1 MPGCFSRGGQKNPL
15 PPAEFALSSLLL
27 LLLLL
32 LLAAF
37 GIEIPP
43 LLRSQ

>member
-1 MPGCFSRGGQKNPL
+1 MLYGQQLKK
-15 PPAEFALSSLLL
+15 AAS

-37 GIEIPP
+37 GIDEVAVN
-43 LLRSQ
+43 LNADAL

>member
-32 LLAAF
+32 AAF